1 MAQKQLALAFMT
13 ALLFGCAKSSVRYV
27 GELAVYVDGNEI
39 HSGDSISF
47 QDKLVTKTFDVRNI
61 GDKVLLLEAIELEP
75 SDSGAELN
83 PAFTLDLTG
92 VDLPRELQPTTGAYV
107 DSVFF
112 KVTYNPQKDSKA
124 PVNLVLKS
132 SDEANPTFIIKLTP
146 SVLGPKIV
154 VSPSNVTFKGTIPG
168 VPQSQV
174 FVITNEG
181 TAPLVITKQVRFKY
195 ETQEFMIVKQPD
207 VLRQIQPWGSASTPQ
222 QTDFEIRYLAQDDQ
236 SDDNAVIIESNDP
249 TTPVLEVPVR
259 GEVSMGEVSI
269 TFGDMSIT
277 GYLDFSKVENAGQT
291 CTKLVTVTV
300 SNGFARIKKPVV
312 SGGGGAYVAQ
322 WFKAGGSQANECE
335 PYQGT
340 EIPSTND
347 YYTLSPYEPTLY
359 IAVTYTAP
367 GGKGE
372 DASLVISY
380 DAKESKSVE
389 ILMKGGTP
397 KGYFDIAGAINRL
410 QVNFSVKKGGSQ
422 DRTVVISNLGNGKL
436 TISNAQIKKQSDVDP
451 DAFQILNPPPW
462 PQEIDPF
469 GLLPLTVRFTS
480 ENMGEQK
487 QIKAALL
494 ILYIDPFNN
503 GESNKHTVSLTGE
516 IVDDNI
522 VLPVA
527 DPGSPS
533 DYPSLKAGDYVTL
546 DGSRSTGGTNPIP
559 TTGYFWFV
567 KSKPSLSP
575 PNGGPPMYSRIFI
588 ETVGVGQKFP
598 VTMPL
603 DLPGKYEFGFFV
615 MAGDNSGSGQWFYSE
630 EATLTLTVQPAQ

>member
-1 MAQKQLALAFMT
+1 MAQKQVALAFVT
-13 ALLFGCAKSSVRYV
+13 ALLIGCAKSSVRYV

-61 GDKVLLLEAIELEP
+61 GDRVLLLEAIELEP
-75 SDSGAELN
+75 SDSGGELN

-107 DSVFF
+107 DNVFF
-112 KVTYNPQKDSKA
+112 KVTYNPQKDKKV

-132 SDEANPTFIIKLTP
+132 SDEFNPTFVIKLTP

-181 TAPLVITKQVRFKY
+181 TAPLLITKPVRFKY
-195 ETQEFMIVKQPD
+195 DTEEFVIQKQPD
-207 VLRQIQPWGSASTPQ
+207 LQRQIYPRGSAGTPQ

-249 TTPVLEVPVR
+249 GTPVLEVPVR
-259 GEVSMGEVSI
+259 GEVQMGEVSI
-269 TFGDMSIT
+269 SYGDMNNT
-277 GYLDFSKVENAGQT
+277 GYLDFTKVVDEGAT

-312 SGGGGAYVAQ
+312 SGGQGAYVAQ
-322 WFKAGGSQANECE
+322 WFKAGGSQAKECE

-422 DRTVVISNLGNGKL
+422 ARTIVVSNLGNGKL
-436 TISNAQIKKQSDVDP
+436 MVGNAVIQKNYNIEP
-451 DAFQILNPPPW
+451 DAFEVVQPPLW
-462 PQEIDPF
+462 PQEVEPF
-469 GLLPLTVRFTS
+469 GLLPLTVRFS
-480 ENMGEQK
+480 SGNMGEMRQLGA
-487 QIKAALL
+487 QLL
-494 ILYIDPFNN
+494 IQYQDPETGQNTFAKVTL
-503 GESNKHTVSLTGE
+503 SGE

-546 DGSRSTGGTNPIP
+546 DGSRSTGGTNTIP
-559 TTGYFWFV
+559 ATGYFWFV
-567 KSKPSLSP
+567 KSKPT
-575 PNGGPPMYSRIFI
+575 GSRAFI
-588 ETVGVGQKFP
+588 QTVGVPQKFP
-598 VTMPL
+598 MSMPL

-615 MAGDNSGSGQWFYSE
+615 MAGDSSGSGQWFYSD